1 MAHVRGAV
9 GPLNRVAGHVPVSC
23 PDHWRQVAVATRR
36 CDHVARLP
44 ASATRQRSIAL
55 LALGLL
61 AATGGYVAL
70 LAHTIV
76 IDRSMT
82 VDAAHAALDDPE
94 VRTLLVRRTTD
105 AVTAQLVGE
114 TASRAL
120 APYGIDVTRDLRP
133 VAAGLVGTPE
143 FTAAYVEAI
152 GTLHDRVFVDPDGA
166 VRIDVTALA
175 ARARADAIEINP
187 AYGELISQDAHLVVD
202 LPAGSLPDLS
212 WAGRVLTTGLA
223 AALLALGAVAVVAG
237 VARDEN
243 RARGVRRVAAWALTL
258 GGLQVGLCLLADQ
271 AVDRV
276 AGDTGIILRPVADLV
291 LPRLV
296 VPALGLLVIG
306 AGLRFV
312 ALRVEHV
319 VDARL
324 AADGRAAFWTDE
336 NGQPTEWAI
345 DGRYEPE
352 VLRTAPG
359 TATFHR

>member
-1 MAHVRGAV
+1 MA
-9 GPLNRVAGHVPVSC
+9 PS
-23 PDHWRQVAVATRR
+23 
-36 CDHVARLP
+36 P
-44 ASATRQRSIAL
+44 APAIRQRSIAL
-55 LALGLL
+55 LVVGLL

-70 LAHTIV
+70 LARTII

-82 VDAAHAALDDPE
+82 IDAADAALDDAD
-94 VRTLLVRRTTD
+94 VRNLLVRRTTD
-105 AVTAQLVGE
+105 AITTQLVGE
-114 TASRAL
+114 TASQAL
-120 APYGIDVTRDLRP
+120 APYGIDVARDLRP

-143 FTAAYVEAI
+143 FRAAYVDAI
-152 GTLHDRVFVDPDGA
+152 GTLHDRVFIDPDAA

-187 AYGELISQDAHLVVD
+187 AYRELIAEDADLAVD

-212 WAGRVLTTGLA
+212 WAGHVLTTGVA
-223 AALLALGAVAVVAG
+223 GALLVIGAGASIAG
-237 VARDEN
+237 VRRDDN

-258 GGLQVGLCLLADQ
+258 GGLQVGLCLLADR

-276 AGDTGIILRPVADLV
+276 TGDTGTILRPVADLV

-312 ALRVEHV
+312 ALRVEHL

-336 NGQPTEWAI
+336 DGRPTEWAI
-345 DGRYEPE
+345 DGQYEPE

-359 TATFHR
+359 TATFRR